1 MGLKDDLDGER
12 GPAEQTGERFPV
24 RDQPH
29 CEKFRG
35 NWEPES
41 SGSFEKRGSTES
53 PAASLVR
60 KGSSLDF

>member
-1 MGLKDDLDGER
+1 MIPSPNPSEENDCSQEL
-12 GPAEQTGERFPV
+12 AVSVFPILYSL
-24 RDQPH
+24 H
-29 CEKFRG
+29 SG
-35 NWEPES
+35 IWEAES